1 MTPDLINAV
10 FELSGAV
17 LTWLSVARLYR
28 DKKVRGVYWP
38 AMALFAT
45 WGGWN
50 LIYYPV
56 LGQWV
61 QARSLQRSARRAS
74 RRRAIGFSLQ
84 YSVVI
89 QRDSGFAFVSRV
101 RRLKP

>member
-17 LTWLSVARLYR
+17 LTWVSVARLYR
-28 DKKVRGVYWP
+28 DKKVRGVYLP
-38 AMALFAT
+38 ATALFAI

-56 LGQWV
+56 LGQW
-61 QARSLQRSARRAS
+61 ASLAAGCLLCAANSSWVLLALRYRKR
-74 RRRAIGFSLQ
+74 
-84 YSVVI
+84 
-89 QRDSGFAFVSRV
+89 
-101 RRLKP
+101 

>member
-17 LTWLSVARLYR
+17 LMWLSVARLYR

-56 LGQWV
+56 LGQWASLASACLLCGELLLGL
-61 QARSLQRSARRAS
+61 ARPTLPEALTSPGCMSYMPERNRSMA
-74 RRRAIGFSLQ
+74 
-84 YSVVI
+84 
-89 QRDSGFAFVSRV
+89 
-101 RRLKP
+101 

>member
-17 LTWLSVARLYR
+17 LMWLSVARLYR

-38 AMALFAT
+38 ATALFAT

-56 LGQWV
+56 LGQW
-61 QARSLQRSARRAS
+61 ASLASACLLCAANSSWVLLALRYR
-74 RRRAIGFSLQ
+74 
-84 YSVVI
+84 
-89 QRDSGFAFVSRV
+89 
-101 RRLKP
+101 KH